1 MKYET
6 QEFQLLTRFT
16 TLPVTDKK
24 IKLNFSPELNYPQQ
38 KKLNEN

>member
-6 QEFQLLTRFT
+6 QDFQLLTKFT
-16 TLPVTDKK
+16 TIPVTDNK
-24 IKLNFSPELNYPQQ
+24 IKLNFTSELNSPQQ